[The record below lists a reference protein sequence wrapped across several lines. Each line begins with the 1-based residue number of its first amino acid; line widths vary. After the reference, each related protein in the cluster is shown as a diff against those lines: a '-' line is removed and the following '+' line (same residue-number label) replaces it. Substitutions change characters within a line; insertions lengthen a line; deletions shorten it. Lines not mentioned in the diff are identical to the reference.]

1 MCDHARGLIEDNDI
15 SGNARAGV
23 AILAGG
29 NPVVRVNRIHDGK
42 DSGVLVSEKGR
53 GRIEENEIFA
63 NLRAGVAILREGAP
77 FVSRNKIF
85 DGHDS
90 GVLVCEQGMGSV
102 VDNEIFSNFM
112 AGVAIGH
119 GGASTVKG
127 NTIRDG
133 SGGSLLC
140 LSTQSRGLICAN
152 VIDQARA
159 HAHTLLRPPYSTP
172 FDFRLT
178 LSRCVLCTA
187 GCGCDA
193 AGARRLVA
201 RGAGA
206 ESHPFYRSGA
216 PRVLGAL

>member
-23 AILAGG
+23 AILSGG

-90 GVLVCEQGMGSV
+90 GVLVCEQGMARSLITRSSPTLWRASRL
-102 VDNEIFSNFM
+102 DM
-112 AGVAIGH
+112 AV
-119 GGASTVKG
+119 
-127 NTIRDG
+127 R
-133 SGGSLLC
+133 
-140 LSTQSRGLICAN
+140 
-152 VIDQARA
+152 
-159 HAHTLLRPPYSTP
+159 RP
-172 FDFRLT
+172 
-178 LSRCVLCTA
+178 
-187 GCGCDA
+187 
-193 AGARRLVA
+193 
-201 RGAGA
+201 
-206 ESHPFYRSGA
+206 
-216 PRVLGAL
+216 